1 MKIFLGNGK
10 YMEGELSSVTQ
21 YIDNEP
27 QKIEGYVINGN
38 FYDNDSFRKKFT
50 RYMNINEAWRKLE
63 EGKKIK
69 LENWNNKYLYMT
81 DDLESVVLVD
91 GEMCYLNH
99 KLSHDEYLSEKWILA

>member
-63 EGKKIK
+63 EGKKIIRSIK
-69 LENWNNKYLYMT
+69 KDNKNNILVLMDNQYLFYKDYYAVLDYFCIYKYT
-81 DDLESVVLVD
+81 HRCQAS
-91 GEMCYLNH
+91 C
-99 KLSHDEYLSEKWILA
+99 